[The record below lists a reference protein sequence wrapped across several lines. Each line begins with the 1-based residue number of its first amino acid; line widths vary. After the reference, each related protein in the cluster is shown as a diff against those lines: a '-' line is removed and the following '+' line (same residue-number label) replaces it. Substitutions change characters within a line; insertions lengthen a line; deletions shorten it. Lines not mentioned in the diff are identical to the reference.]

1 MNRRIFIGRAAAAS
15 AALVAGGQWTAC
27 TYGKSRQQREQP
39 FRWAMGWILWRDFK
53 GRDIP
58 LSEAIQ
64 TLSELGLDG
73 IEFSPRKGEL
83 EKHGFTRER
92 FRDLLQE
99 KKLAVSG
106 NYFGGNFHDRTQT
119 DTIRTAFGNTLENL
133 RFYGARNVI
142 IGPPG
147 RNVENIGEAIRATAP
162 VLNELGRI
170 ANGAG
175 IRLGLHP
182 HVNTIVETPDEIDLI
197 MELTDPQQVSLA
209 PDTGHIRL
217 GGGNALDIIRKYR
230 DRLSY
235 FHLKD
240 SAGEFQRPHF
250 GPNLRELGQGE
261 IDFPG
266 IMALLKEAGFSG
278 WLNVEQDYTFTTP
291 AESAAISA
299 NYIRHT
305 LKPIVN
311 DK

>member
-1 MNRRIFIGRAAAAS
+1 MNRRNFIGRAAAVS
-15 AALVAGGQWTAC
+15 AALVAGSHWTAC
-27 TYGKSRQQREQP
+27 THGKSRQSDKQL
-39 FRWAMGWILWRDFK
+39 RWAMGWILWRDFK

-83 EKHGFTRER
+83 EKHGFTREG

-99 KKLAVSG
+99 KNIAVSG
-106 NYFGGNFHDRTQT
+106 NYFGGNFHDRTQKEA
-119 DTIRTAFGNTLENL
+119 IFSAFGNTLENL

-142 IGPPG
+142 IGPPA
-147 RNVENIGEAIRATAP
+147 RSVENIEEAVRATAP
-162 VLNELGRI
+162 VLNELGQI
-170 ANGAG
+170 ANDAG
-175 IRLGLHP
+175 IRLGIHP
-182 HVNTIVETPDEIDLI
+182 HVNTIIETPDEIDLI
-197 MELTDPQQVSLA
+197 MELTDPQQVSLV

-217 GGGNALDIIRKYR
+217 GGGQVVEIIRKYS

-261 IDFPG
+261 IDFPA
-266 IMALLKEAGFSG
+266 ILSLLKETGFSG
-278 WLNVEQDYTFTTP
+278 WMNVEQDYTFTTP

-299 NYIRHT
+299 RYIHHT
-305 LKPIVN
+305 LKPILN
-311 DK
+311 E